1 MLLMMVLLE
10 VDKVTV
16 PDEEPTV
23 PVLVTAVPA
32 RTVSCKPLGTVPPEI
47 CAVIL
52 LDVLGATAELKLS
65 HLLVFVNVVIA
76 PPAVDGVE
84 KLNEIRL
91 LSGLN
96 LSNATEFNVMPTDTV
111 DWALICSL
119 RISKINI
126 LANNSNFIM

>member
-1 MLLMMVLLE
+1 LLIIVLLD

-16 PDEEPTV
+16 PDDEPTV

-32 RTVSCKPLGTVPPEI
+32 STVSCKPLGTVPPEI

-52 LDVLGATAELKLS
+52 LEALGATAELKLS

-84 KLNEIRL
+84 KLNEIEL
-91 LSGLN
+91 LLGLN
-96 LSNATEFNVMPTDTV
+96 FSNA
-111 DWALICSL
+111 LITGQNCFL
-119 RISKINI
+119 RV
-126 LANNSNFIM
+126 

>member
-1 MLLMMVLLE
+1 MLIIVLLD

-16 PDEEPTV
+16 PDDEPTV

-32 RTVSCKPLGTVPPEI
+32 STVSCKPLGTVPPEI

-52 LDVLGATAELKLS
+52 LDALGATAELKLS
-65 HLLVFVNVVIA
+65 HLVVFVNVVIA
-76 PPAVDGVE
+76 PPAVEGVE
-84 KLNEIRL
+84 KLNEMEL
-91 LSGLN
+91 LLGLN
-96 LSNATEFNVMPTDTV
+96 FSNATEFRVMPTDTV

-119 RISKINI
+119 RINKINI